1 VFVESIIHDVRYALR
16 GVRRSPLFA
25 ISVAATIGL
34 GLGVLCSAFT
44 VVNAYVFRPIDL
56 PEPWSLYELSWDS
69 NSVRRQ
75 GFRLADVAAMRT
87 DARLFSGIAAST
99 NALVMQ
105 DGQPTA
111 GRLVDGDYF
120 HLLKAQA
127 ALGRTLAPFD
137 ATTPGGAAVVVL
149 SQDAW
154 RSRYGADPAI
164 VGKRISLGPATF
176 DIVGVMPQGFGLP
189 GEETVAFW
197 APLTMARAFAV
208 PDPWT
213 DPDADRLTVTGRLR
227 ADAGVGE
234 ARVWLEEWLRQRF
247 PAGSERAPVAVRV
260 ESRATRIPLTRQ
272 TTTLFALLVSAFGL
286 VLLVACANVTNL
298 LLARGFG
305 RQREIAVRLS
315 LGGRRSRVVRQL
327 IVESVLLAVP
337 AALIGLGLTYLTARV
352 FPTLIAET
360 FPIGAIRVRA
370 FLVPMEPDVRVL
382 LLLCTAAIAA
392 AVTVAVIPALRVTRA
407 NLVRASKGEEALDT
421 RRSRLRGGLVAVQIG
436 ACVLFLVGA
445 LGLIDESRRL
455 SNPDTR
461 LSYEL
466 VSDVRV
472 APHLRAGTA
481 ARLASDPS
489 IERVAAAWEPPLTG
503 ELSPVGVVASETRI
517 EQVAGFM
524 VVSPDYFAL
533 FDIQVVRGRVFTTQE
548 ADENAAVALVSEAT
562 ARTLWP
568 GLDPIG
574 QTLDLVPSRGRAERR
589 PRHRSVRIIGVTEDV
604 VSGTVMEGLD
614 KTCVYFATGFQ
625 EAGGL
630 SLLVR
635 GRASTPAVME
645 SVTAAVN
652 AVEPEAPFRV
662 FSMREM
668 LGGQAWFFSAFSTT
682 ASLLGGIGLLLAFS
696 GTYAVVAFLVAQR
709 TREFGI
715 RLAIGATVRQIVA
728 GMVRETLQTA
738 FIGIGA
744 GLAASLALV
753 QAFRSTIP
761 IIPALDVQP
770 YVMGTAIVLIA
781 SVIAALLP
789 SLRASRIDPSAA
801 LRAE

>member
-1 VFVESIIHDVRYALR
+1 VFLESLMHDIRYALR
-16 GVRRSPLFA
+16 GMRRSPLFA

-56 PEPWSLYELSWDS
+56 PEPWSVYELSWDS

-120 HLLKAQA
+120 HLLRAQA

-164 VGKRISLGPATF
+164 VGKRISLGRATF

-234 ARVWLEEWLRQRF
+234 ARVWLEGWLRQRF

-272 TTTLFALLVSAFGL
+272 TTTLFVLLVSAFGL
-286 VLLVACANVTNL
+286 VLLVACANVT
-298 LLARGFG
+298 
-305 RQREIAVRLS
+305 
-315 LGGRRSRVVRQL
+315 
-327 IVESVLLAVP
+327 ESVMLAVP
-337 AALIGLGLTYLTARV
+337 AALIGLGVTYLTARV

-445 LGLIDESRRL
+445 FGLIDESRRL

-466 VSDVRV
+466 VSDVRI

-503 ELSPVGVVASETRI
+503 ELSPVGVVAAETRI

-652 AVEPEAPFRV
+652 AVEPDAPFRV

-682 ASLLGGIGLLLAFS
+682 ASLLGGIGLVLAFS

-738 FIGIGA
+738 FFGIGA

-761 IIPALDVQP
+761 IIPAFEVQP
-770 YVMGTAIVLIA
+770 YAIGTAIVLIA

-789 SLRASRIDPSAA
+789 SLRAGRIDPSQA